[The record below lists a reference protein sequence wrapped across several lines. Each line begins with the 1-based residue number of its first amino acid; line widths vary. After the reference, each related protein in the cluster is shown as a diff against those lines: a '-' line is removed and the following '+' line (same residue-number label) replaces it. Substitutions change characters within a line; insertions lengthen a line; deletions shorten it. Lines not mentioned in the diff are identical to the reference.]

1 MARADK
7 VMGYTHKGTQWEY
20 QQSWYLLALFSPW
33 TFWFPLVYTG
43 LRTLQL
49 QWIIWGLFY
58 GLPAFIKFGFDPAD
72 FGFEDFFKHWTIASL
87 FVAAIHAFR
96 ARGEFLVR
104 LASAFETREILMEGA
119 RLRQEQ
125 DGQGSADAQVLGETP
140 LAAGSCGGGD
150 SPRVELGRRVESQQ
164 PLSQQPLS
172 QQPPSQQLPSQQL
185 PSQQPPASSQ
195 TNPPAVAA
203 QQKRLFDVN
212 LIGEQALAMLPG
224 LGPER
229 AKQAVAM
236 RETLGSFNSFDHF
249 AEKMG
254 ISADARERLRPIFI
268 QAVPAVPS
276 IDEYTVLPDGRRIL
290 EVNLASAQAIASLP
304 GLSQDIA
311 RRAVALRDADGWYR
325 TTEDFRYRL
334 GLSTDVLILFSPFMS
349 TVKTQAT
356 PSGGKT
362 GGGGNTGGRVVD
374 ASSSSISASTSAAK
388 TSSGRIVDL

>member
-1 MARADK
+1 M
-7 VMGYTHKGTQWEY
+7 
-20 QQSWYLLALFSPW
+20 
-33 TFWFPLVYTG
+33 
-43 LRTLQL
+43 
-49 QWIIWGLFY
+49 FY

-140 LAAGSCGGGD
+140 LAAGSWGGGD
-150 SPRVELGRRVESQQ
+150 SPHVELGRRVESQQ
-164 PLSQQPLS
+164 PLSQQPPL
-172 QQPPSQQLPSQQL
+172 
-185 PSQQPPASSQ
+185 QQPPASSQ

-268 QAVPAVPS
+268 QAAPAVPS

>member
-140 LAAGSCGGGD
+140 LAAGSWGGGD

-172 QQPPSQQLPSQQL
+172 QQPLSQQL

-212 LIGEQALAMLPG
+212 SIGEQALAMLPG

-349 TVKTQAT
+349 TVKTLAT
-356 PSGGKT
+356 PSGGK
-362 GGGGNTGGRVVD
+362 TGGRVVD
-374 ASSSSISASTSAAK
+374 ASSSSTSASTSAAK

>member
-1 MARADK
+1 
-7 VMGYTHKGTQWEY
+7 
-20 QQSWYLLALFSPW
+20 
-33 TFWFPLVYTG
+33 
-43 LRTLQL
+43 
-49 QWIIWGLFY
+49 
-58 GLPAFIKFGFDPAD
+58 
-72 FGFEDFFKHWTIASL
+72 
-87 FVAAIHAFR
+87 
-96 ARGEFLVR
+96 
-104 LASAFETREILMEGA
+104 
-119 RLRQEQ
+119 
-125 DGQGSADAQVLGETP
+125 
-140 LAAGSCGGGD
+140 
-150 SPRVELGRRVESQQ
+150 
-164 PLSQQPLS
+164 
-172 QQPPSQQLPSQQL
+172 
-185 PSQQPPASSQ
+185 
-195 TNPPAVAA
+195 
-203 QQKRLFDVN
+203 
-212 LIGEQALAMLPG
+212 MLPG

-268 QAVPAVPS
+268 QAAPAVPS

-304 GLSQDIA
+304 GLNQDIA

-349 TVKTQAT
+349 TVKTLAT

-374 ASSSSISASTSAAK
+374 ASSSSTSASTSAAK

>member
-140 LAAGSCGGGD
+140 LAAGSWGGGD
-150 SPRVELGRRVESQQ
+150 SPHVELGRRVESQQ
-164 PLSQQPLS
+164 PLSQQPPL
-172 QQPPSQQLPSQQL
+172 
-185 PSQQPPASSQ
+185 QQPPASSQ

>member
-140 LAAGSCGGGD
+140 LAAGSWGGGD

-164 PLSQQPLS
+164 PL
-172 QQPPSQQLPSQQL
+172 SQQL

>member
-140 LAAGSCGGGD
+140 LAAGSWGGGD

-164 PLSQQPLS
+164 PLSQQPPL
-172 QQPPSQQLPSQQL
+172 
-185 PSQQPPASSQ
+185 QQPPASSQ

>member
-140 LAAGSCGGGD
+140 LAAGSWGGGD

-164 PLSQQPLS
+164 PL
-172 QQPPSQQLPSQQL
+172 SQQL

-362 GGGGNTGGRVVD
+362 GGRVVD

>member
-119 RLRQEQ
+119 RLRREQ
-125 DGQGSADAQVLGETP
+125 DGQGSVDAQVLGETP
-140 LAAGSCGGGD
+140 LAAGSWGGDD
-150 SPRVELGRRVESQQ
+150 SPRVELGRRVGSQQPPSQQ
-164 PLSQQPLS
+164 PLSQQP
-172 QQPPSQQLPSQQL
+172 

-212 LIGEQALAMLPG
+212 SIGEQALAMLPG

-268 QAVPAVPS
+268 QAAPAVPS

-304 GLSQDIA
+304 GLNQDIA

-349 TVKTQAT
+349 TVKTLAT

-374 ASSSSISASTSAAK
+374 ASSSSTSASTSAAK

>member
-119 RLRQEQ
+119 RLRREQ
-125 DGQGSADAQVLGETP
+125 DGQGSVDAQVLGETP
-140 LAAGSCGGGD
+140 LAAGSWGGDD

-164 PLSQQPLS
+164 PLSQQPPL
-172 QQPPSQQLPSQQL
+172 
-185 PSQQPPASSQ
+185 QQPPASSQ